1 MSREM
6 KDSGLE
12 WIGEI
17 PEDWKL
23 IRLCNMTKSI
33 FLGKTPVY
41 SEKENENYIVGQKN
55 NQANGVDFSDIKY
68 GEDEFYSQ
76 REEKEFLRY
85 GDVLLNTLGGG
96 SVGRIGYWNIK
107 NNKKYITDGH
117 LMVIR
122 AKENCDSK
130 FLYYAMVSQQKKLED
145 DAVGSTNQAFLTV
158 TQVYKNVIASTD
170 YEMQNKIARFLDE
183 KLKKIDFIMK
193 KIEKSVE
200 NYKKLKQSIITQ
212 AVTKGIVPERLMK
225 ECDINWIGKIP
236 QDWKVQRGKNLFIEI
251 NERSTTG
258 EEELLTVSHITGVTP
273 RKNKN
278 VNMFMSESLVDYKI
292 CHEGDIA
299 ANTMWM
305 WQGAIGVSKYYGV
318 ISPSY
323 NTYRQKADTYD
334 ADYLEYLL
342 RIPPLVAT
350 YAAYSTGITASR
362 LRLYPQGF
370 FSILF
375 PVPPRKEQQEI
386 AVYLNKKIPQIDRL
400 IIKKE
405 KFVDELKSYKRSLIY
420 EYVTGKKEV
429 PES

>member
-251 NERSTTG
+251 NECSTTG

-323 NTYRQKADTYD
+323 NTYRQKTDTYD

-342 RIPPLVAT
+342 RISPLVAT

-386 AVYLNKKIPQIDRL
+386 AVYLNKKIPQIDQL

>member
-6 KDSGLE
+6 KDSGVE
-12 WIGEI
+12 WLGEI
-17 PEDWKL
+17 PKGWNVKKGKALYSITTGKL
-23 IRLCNMTKSI
+23 DANAEEPTGIYPFFTCSMFPKKINQYAFDCEALLVAGNGVVGFTQYYKGKFNAYQRTYVLSDFHNIYPLFLKYYVSNNLKREVEQSSVGSVIQFIKLGDLQNFNIAFPEYKEQEKITEYLEMKCQKIDHIIEKTKS
-33 FLGKTPVY
+33 
-41 SEKENENYIVGQKN
+41 SIV
-55 NQANGVDFSDIKY
+55 
-68 GEDEFYSQ
+68 E
-76 REEKEFLRY
+76 
-85 GDVLLNTLGGG
+85 
-96 SVGRIGYWNIK
+96 
-107 NNKKYITDGH
+107 
-117 LMVIR
+117 
-122 AKENCDSK
+122 
-130 FLYYAMVSQQKKLED
+130 
-145 DAVGSTNQAFLTV
+145 
-158 TQVYKNVIASTD
+158 
-170 YEMQNKIARFLDE
+170 
-183 KLKKIDFIMK
+183 
-193 KIEKSVE
+193 
-200 NYKKLKQSIITQ
+200 YKKFKQSIITQ

-323 NTYRQKADTYD
+323 NTYRQKSDTYD

-342 RIPPLVAT
+342 RIPQLVAT
-350 YAAYSTGITASR
+350 YAAHSTGITASR

-386 AVYLNKKIPQIDRL
+386 AVYLNKKIPQINRL

-429 PES
+429 PEPCV

>member
-6 KDSGLE
+6 KDSGVE
-12 WIGEI
+12 WLGEI
-17 PEDWKL
+17 PKGWNVKKGKALYSITTGKL
-23 IRLCNMTKSI
+23 DANAEEPTGIYPFFTCSMFPKKINQYAFDCEALLVAGNGVVGFTQYYKGKFNAYQRTYVLSDFHNIYPLFLKYYVSNNLKREVEQSSVGSVIQFIKLGDLQNFNIAFPEYKEQEKITEYLEMKCQKIDHIIEKTKS
-33 FLGKTPVY
+33 
-41 SEKENENYIVGQKN
+41 SIV
-55 NQANGVDFSDIKY
+55 
-68 GEDEFYSQ
+68 E
-76 REEKEFLRY
+76 
-85 GDVLLNTLGGG
+85 
-96 SVGRIGYWNIK
+96 
-107 NNKKYITDGH
+107 
-117 LMVIR
+117 
-122 AKENCDSK
+122 
-130 FLYYAMVSQQKKLED
+130 
-145 DAVGSTNQAFLTV
+145 
-158 TQVYKNVIASTD
+158 
-170 YEMQNKIARFLDE
+170 
-183 KLKKIDFIMK
+183 
-193 KIEKSVE
+193 
-200 NYKKLKQSIITQ
+200 YKKFKQSIITQ

-318 ISPSY
+318 IRPSY
-323 NTYRQKADTYD
+323 NTYRQKSDTYD

-342 RIPPLVAT
+342 RIPQLVAT
-350 YAAYSTGITASR
+350 YAAHSTGITASR

-386 AVYLNKKIPQIDRL
+386 AVYLNKKIPQIDQL

-429 PES
+429 PEF

>member
-6 KDSGLE
+6 KDSGVE
-12 WIGEI
+12 WLGEI
-17 PEDWKL
+17 PKGWNVKKGKALYSITTGKL
-23 IRLCNMTKSI
+23 DANAEEPTGIYPFFTCSMFPKKINQYAFDCEALLVAGNGVVGFTQYYKGKFNAYQRTYVLSDFHNIYPLFLKYYVSNNLKREVEQSSVGSVIQFIKLGDLQNFNIAFPEYKEQEKITEYLEMKCQKIDHIIEKTKS
-33 FLGKTPVY
+33 
-41 SEKENENYIVGQKN
+41 SIV
-55 NQANGVDFSDIKY
+55 
-68 GEDEFYSQ
+68 E
-76 REEKEFLRY
+76 
-85 GDVLLNTLGGG
+85 
-96 SVGRIGYWNIK
+96 
-107 NNKKYITDGH
+107 
-117 LMVIR
+117 
-122 AKENCDSK
+122 
-130 FLYYAMVSQQKKLED
+130 
-145 DAVGSTNQAFLTV
+145 
-158 TQVYKNVIASTD
+158 
-170 YEMQNKIARFLDE
+170 
-183 KLKKIDFIMK
+183 
-193 KIEKSVE
+193 
-200 NYKKLKQSIITQ
+200 YKKFKQSIITQ

-429 PES
+429 PEF

>member
-6 KDSGLE
+6 KDSGVE
-12 WIGEI
+12 WLGEI
-17 PEDWKL
+17 PKGWNVKKGKALYSITTGKL
-23 IRLCNMTKSI
+23 DANAEEPTGIYPFFTCSMFPKKINQYAFDCEALLVAGNGVVGFTQYYKGKFNAYQRTYVLSDFHNIYPLFLKYYVSNNLKREVEQSSVGSVIQFIKLGDLQNFNIAFPEYKEQEKITEYLEMKCQKIDHIIEKTKS
-33 FLGKTPVY
+33 
-41 SEKENENYIVGQKN
+41 SIV
-55 NQANGVDFSDIKY
+55 
-68 GEDEFYSQ
+68 E
-76 REEKEFLRY
+76 
-85 GDVLLNTLGGG
+85 
-96 SVGRIGYWNIK
+96 
-107 NNKKYITDGH
+107 
-117 LMVIR
+117 
-122 AKENCDSK
+122 
-130 FLYYAMVSQQKKLED
+130 
-145 DAVGSTNQAFLTV
+145 
-158 TQVYKNVIASTD
+158 
-170 YEMQNKIARFLDE
+170 
-183 KLKKIDFIMK
+183 
-193 KIEKSVE
+193 
-200 NYKKLKQSIITQ
+200 YKKFKQSIITQ

-323 NTYRQKADTYD
+323 NTYRQKSDTYD

-342 RIPPLVAT
+342 RIPQLVAT
-350 YAAYSTGITASR
+350 YAAHSIGITASR

-386 AVYLNKKIPQIDRL
+386 AVYLNKKIPQIDQL

-429 PES
+429 PEF

>member
-6 KDSGLE
+6 KDSGVE
-12 WIGEI
+12 WLGEI
-17 PEDWKL
+17 PKGWNVKKGKALYSITTGKL
-23 IRLCNMTKSI
+23 DANAEEPTGIYPFFTCSMFPKKINQYAFDCEALLVAGNGVVGFTQYYKGKFNAYQRTYVLSDFHNIYPLFLKYYVSNNLKREVEQSSVGSVIQFIKLGDLQNFNIAFPEYKEQEKITEYLEMKCQKIDHIIEKTKS
-33 FLGKTPVY
+33 
-41 SEKENENYIVGQKN
+41 SIV
-55 NQANGVDFSDIKY
+55 
-68 GEDEFYSQ
+68 E
-76 REEKEFLRY
+76 
-85 GDVLLNTLGGG
+85 
-96 SVGRIGYWNIK
+96 
-107 NNKKYITDGH
+107 
-117 LMVIR
+117 
-122 AKENCDSK
+122 
-130 FLYYAMVSQQKKLED
+130 
-145 DAVGSTNQAFLTV
+145 
-158 TQVYKNVIASTD
+158 
-170 YEMQNKIARFLDE
+170 
-183 KLKKIDFIMK
+183 
-193 KIEKSVE
+193 
-200 NYKKLKQSIITQ
+200 YKKFKQSIITQ

-225 ECDINWIGKIP
+225 ECDIN
-236 QDWKVQRGKNLFIEI
+236 WKVQRGKNLFIEI

-323 NTYRQKADTYD
+323 NTYRQKSDTYD

-342 RIPPLVAT
+342 RIPQLVAT
-350 YAAYSTGITASR
+350 YAAHSTGITASR

-386 AVYLNKKIPQIDRL
+386 AVYLNKKIPQIDQL

-429 PES
+429 PEF

>member
-6 KDSGLE
+6 KDSGVE
-12 WIGEI
+12 WLGEI
-17 PEDWKL
+17 PKGWNVKKGKALYSITTGKL
-23 IRLCNMTKSI
+23 DANAEEPTGIYPFFTCSMFPKKINQYAFDCEALLVAGNGVVGFTQYYKGKFNAYQRTYVLSDFHNIYPLFLKYYVSNNLKREVEQSSVGSVIQFIKLGDFQNFNIAFPEYKEQEKITEYLEMKCQKIDHIIEKTKS
-33 FLGKTPVY
+33 
-41 SEKENENYIVGQKN
+41 SIV
-55 NQANGVDFSDIKY
+55 
-68 GEDEFYSQ
+68 E
-76 REEKEFLRY
+76 
-85 GDVLLNTLGGG
+85 
-96 SVGRIGYWNIK
+96 
-107 NNKKYITDGH
+107 
-117 LMVIR
+117 
-122 AKENCDSK
+122 
-130 FLYYAMVSQQKKLED
+130 
-145 DAVGSTNQAFLTV
+145 
-158 TQVYKNVIASTD
+158 
-170 YEMQNKIARFLDE
+170 
-183 KLKKIDFIMK
+183 
-193 KIEKSVE
+193 
-200 NYKKLKQSIITQ
+200 YKKFKQSIITQ

-323 NTYRQKADTYD
+323 NTYRQKSDTYD

-386 AVYLNKKIPQIDRL
+386 AVYLNKKIPQINRL

-429 PES
+429 PEP

>member
-6 KDSGLE
+6 KDSGVE
-12 WIGEI
+12 WLGEI
-17 PEDWKL
+17 PKGWNVKKGKALYSITTGKL
-23 IRLCNMTKSI
+23 DANAEEPTGIYPFFTCSMFPKKINQYAFDCEALLVAGNGVVGFTQYYKGKFNAYQRTYVLSDFHNIYPLFLKYYVSNNLKREVEQSSVGSVIQFIKLGDLQNFNIAFPEYKEQEKITEYLEMKCQKIDHIIEKTKS
-33 FLGKTPVY
+33 
-41 SEKENENYIVGQKN
+41 SIV
-55 NQANGVDFSDIKY
+55 
-68 GEDEFYSQ
+68 E
-76 REEKEFLRY
+76 
-85 GDVLLNTLGGG
+85 
-96 SVGRIGYWNIK
+96 
-107 NNKKYITDGH
+107 
-117 LMVIR
+117 
-122 AKENCDSK
+122 
-130 FLYYAMVSQQKKLED
+130 
-145 DAVGSTNQAFLTV
+145 
-158 TQVYKNVIASTD
+158 YKN
-170 YEMQNKIARFLDE
+170 F
-183 KLKKIDFIMK
+183 
-193 KIEKSVE
+193 
-200 NYKKLKQSIITQ
+200 KQSIITQ

-323 NTYRQKADTYD
+323 NTYRQKSDTYD

-386 AVYLNKKIPQIDRL
+386 AVYLNKKIPQINRL

-429 PES
+429 PEP

>member
-6 KDSGLE
+6 KDSGVE
-12 WIGEI
+12 WLGEI
-17 PEDWKL
+17 PKGWNVKKGKALYSITTGKL
-23 IRLCNMTKSI
+23 DANAEEPTGIYPFFTCSMFPKKINQYAFDCEALLVAGNGVVGFTQYYKGKFNAYQRTYVLSDFHNIYPLFLKYYVSNNLKREVEQSSVGSVIQFIKLGDLQNFNIAFPEYKEQEKIDHIIEKTKS
-33 FLGKTPVY
+33 
-41 SEKENENYIVGQKN
+41 SIV
-55 NQANGVDFSDIKY
+55 
-68 GEDEFYSQ
+68 E
-76 REEKEFLRY
+76 
-85 GDVLLNTLGGG
+85 
-96 SVGRIGYWNIK
+96 
-107 NNKKYITDGH
+107 
-117 LMVIR
+117 
-122 AKENCDSK
+122 
-130 FLYYAMVSQQKKLED
+130 
-145 DAVGSTNQAFLTV
+145 
-158 TQVYKNVIASTD
+158 
-170 YEMQNKIARFLDE
+170 
-183 KLKKIDFIMK
+183 
-193 KIEKSVE
+193 
-200 NYKKLKQSIITQ
+200 YKKFKQSIITQ

-323 NTYRQKADTYD
+323 NTYRQKSDTYD

-342 RIPPLVAT
+342 RIPQLVAT
-350 YAAYSTGITASR
+350 YAAHSTGITASR

-386 AVYLNKKIPQIDRL
+386 AVYLNKKIPQIDQL

-429 PES
+429 PEF

>member
-6 KDSGLE
+6 KDSGVE
-12 WIGEI
+12 WLGEI
-17 PEDWKL
+17 PKGWNVKKGKALYSITTGKL
-23 IRLCNMTKSI
+23 DANAEEPTGIYPFFTCSMFPKKINQYAFDCEALLVAGNGVVGFTQYYKGKFNAYQRTYVLSDFHNIYPLFLKYYVSNNLKREVEQSSVGSVIQFIKLGDLQNFNIAFPEYKEQEKITEYLEMKCQKIDHIIEKTKS
-33 FLGKTPVY
+33 
-41 SEKENENYIVGQKN
+41 SIV
-55 NQANGVDFSDIKY
+55 
-68 GEDEFYSQ
+68 E
-76 REEKEFLRY
+76 
-85 GDVLLNTLGGG
+85 
-96 SVGRIGYWNIK
+96 
-107 NNKKYITDGH
+107 
-117 LMVIR
+117 
-122 AKENCDSK
+122 
-130 FLYYAMVSQQKKLED
+130 
-145 DAVGSTNQAFLTV
+145 
-158 TQVYKNVIASTD
+158 
-170 YEMQNKIARFLDE
+170 
-183 KLKKIDFIMK
+183 
-193 KIEKSVE
+193 
-200 NYKKLKQSIITQ
+200 YKKFKQSIITQ

-225 ECDINWIGKIP
+225 ECDINWIGEIP

-323 NTYRQKADTYD
+323 NTYRQKSDTYD

-342 RIPPLVAT
+342 RIPQLVAT
-350 YAAYSTGITASR
+350 YAAHSTGITASR

-386 AVYLNKKIPQIDRL
+386 AVYLNKKIPQIDQL

-429 PES
+429 PEF

>member
-1 MSREM
+1 MNWNWIFRAVWMLCLGVNDMSREM
-6 KDSGLE
+6 KDSGVE
-12 WIGEI
+12 WLGEI
-17 PEDWKL
+17 PKGWNVKKGKALYSITTGKL
-23 IRLCNMTKSI
+23 DANAEEPTGIYPFFTCSMFPKKINQYAFDCEALLVAGNGVVGFTQYYKGKFNAYQRTYVLSDFHNIYPLFLKYYVSNNLKREVEQSSVGSVIQFIKLGDLQNFNIAFPEYKEQEKITEYLEMKCQKIDHIIEKTKS
-33 FLGKTPVY
+33 
-41 SEKENENYIVGQKN
+41 SIV
-55 NQANGVDFSDIKY
+55 
-68 GEDEFYSQ
+68 E
-76 REEKEFLRY
+76 
-85 GDVLLNTLGGG
+85 
-96 SVGRIGYWNIK
+96 
-107 NNKKYITDGH
+107 
-117 LMVIR
+117 
-122 AKENCDSK
+122 
-130 FLYYAMVSQQKKLED
+130 
-145 DAVGSTNQAFLTV
+145 
-158 TQVYKNVIASTD
+158 
-170 YEMQNKIARFLDE
+170 
-183 KLKKIDFIMK
+183 
-193 KIEKSVE
+193 
-200 NYKKLKQSIITQ
+200 YKKFKQSIITQ

-323 NTYRQKADTYD
+323 NTYRQKSDTYD

-342 RIPPLVAT
+342 RIPQLVAT
-350 YAAYSTGITASR
+350 YAAHSTGITASR

-386 AVYLNKKIPQIDRL
+386 AVYLNKKIPQIDQL

-429 PES
+429 PEF

>member
-6 KDSGLE
+6 KDSGVE
-12 WIGEI
+12 WLGEI
-17 PEDWKL
+17 PKGWNVKKGKALYSITTGKL
-23 IRLCNMTKSI
+23 DANAEEPTGIYPFFTCSMFPKKINQYAFDCEALLVAGNGVVGFTQYYKGKFNAYQRTYVLSDFHNIYPLFLKYYVSNNLKREVEQSSVGSVIQFIKLGDLQNFNIAFPEYKEQEKITEYLEMKCQKIDHIIEKTKS
-33 FLGKTPVY
+33 
-41 SEKENENYIVGQKN
+41 SIV
-55 NQANGVDFSDIKY
+55 
-68 GEDEFYSQ
+68 E
-76 REEKEFLRY
+76 
-85 GDVLLNTLGGG
+85 
-96 SVGRIGYWNIK
+96 
-107 NNKKYITDGH
+107 
-117 LMVIR
+117 
-122 AKENCDSK
+122 
-130 FLYYAMVSQQKKLED
+130 
-145 DAVGSTNQAFLTV
+145 
-158 TQVYKNVIASTD
+158 
-170 YEMQNKIARFLDE
+170 
-183 KLKKIDFIMK
+183 
-193 KIEKSVE
+193 
-200 NYKKLKQSIITQ
+200 YKKFKQSIITQ

-323 NTYRQKADTYD
+323 NTYRQKSDTYD

-342 RIPPLVAT
+342 RIPQLVAT
-350 YAAYSTGITASR
+350 YAAHSTGITASR

-386 AVYLNKKIPQIDRL
+386 AVYLNKKIPQIDQL

-405 KFVDELKSYKRSLIY
+405 KFVNELKSYKRSLIY

-429 PES
+429 PEF

>member
-6 KDSGLE
+6 KDSGVE
-12 WIGEI
+12 WLGEI
-17 PEDWKL
+17 PKGWNVKKGKALYSITTGKL
-23 IRLCNMTKSI
+23 DANAEEPTGIYPFFTCSMFPKKINQYAFDCEALLVAGNGVVGFTQYYKGKFNAYQRTYVLSDFHNIYPLFLKYYVSNNLKREVEQSSVGSVIQFIKLGDLQNFNIAFPEYKEQEKITEYLEMKCQKIDHIIEKTKS
-33 FLGKTPVY
+33 
-41 SEKENENYIVGQKN
+41 SIV
-55 NQANGVDFSDIKY
+55 
-68 GEDEFYSQ
+68 E
-76 REEKEFLRY
+76 
-85 GDVLLNTLGGG
+85 
-96 SVGRIGYWNIK
+96 
-107 NNKKYITDGH
+107 
-117 LMVIR
+117 
-122 AKENCDSK
+122 
-130 FLYYAMVSQQKKLED
+130 
-145 DAVGSTNQAFLTV
+145 
-158 TQVYKNVIASTD
+158 
-170 YEMQNKIARFLDE
+170 
-183 KLKKIDFIMK
+183 
-193 KIEKSVE
+193 
-200 NYKKLKQSIITQ
+200 YKKFKQSIITQ

-258 EEELLTVSHITGVTP
+258 EEELLTVSNITGVTP

-323 NTYRQKADTYD
+323 NTYRQKSDTYD

-342 RIPPLVAT
+342 RIPQLVAT
-350 YAAYSTGITASR
+350 YAAHSTGITASR

-386 AVYLNKKIPQIDRL
+386 AVYLNKKIPQIDQL

-429 PES
+429 PEF

>member
-6 KDSGLE
+6 KDSGVE
-12 WIGEI
+12 WLGEI
-17 PEDWKL
+17 PKGWNVKKGKALYSITTGKL
-23 IRLCNMTKSI
+23 DANAEEPTGIYPFFTCSMFPKKINQYAFDCEALLVAGNGVVGFTQYYKGKFNAYQQTYVLSDFHNIYPLFLKYYVSNNLKREVEQSSVGSVIQFIKLGDLQNFNIAFPEYKEQEKITEYLEMKCQKIDHIIEKTKS
-33 FLGKTPVY
+33 
-41 SEKENENYIVGQKN
+41 SIV
-55 NQANGVDFSDIKY
+55 
-68 GEDEFYSQ
+68 E
-76 REEKEFLRY
+76 
-85 GDVLLNTLGGG
+85 
-96 SVGRIGYWNIK
+96 
-107 NNKKYITDGH
+107 
-117 LMVIR
+117 
-122 AKENCDSK
+122 
-130 FLYYAMVSQQKKLED
+130 
-145 DAVGSTNQAFLTV
+145 
-158 TQVYKNVIASTD
+158 
-170 YEMQNKIARFLDE
+170 
-183 KLKKIDFIMK
+183 
-193 KIEKSVE
+193 
-200 NYKKLKQSIITQ
+200 YKKFKQSIITQ

-323 NTYRQKADTYD
+323 NTYRQKSDTYD

-342 RIPPLVAT
+342 RIPQLVAT
-350 YAAYSTGITASR
+350 YAAHSTGITASR

-386 AVYLNKKIPQIDRL
+386 AVYLNKKIPQIDQL

-429 PES
+429 PEF

>member
-6 KDSGLE
+6 KDSGVE
-12 WIGEI
+12 WLGEI
-17 PEDWKL
+17 PKGWNVKKGKALYSITTGKL
-23 IRLCNMTKSI
+23 DANAEEPTGIYPFFTCSMFPKKINQYAFDCEALLVAGTGVVGFTQYYKGKFNAYQRTYVLSDFHNIYPLFLKYYVSNNLKREVEQSSVGSVIQFIKLGDLQNFNIAFPEYKEQEKITEYLEMKCQKIDHIIEKTKS
-33 FLGKTPVY
+33 
-41 SEKENENYIVGQKN
+41 SIV
-55 NQANGVDFSDIKY
+55 
-68 GEDEFYSQ
+68 E
-76 REEKEFLRY
+76 
-85 GDVLLNTLGGG
+85 
-96 SVGRIGYWNIK
+96 
-107 NNKKYITDGH
+107 
-117 LMVIR
+117 
-122 AKENCDSK
+122 
-130 FLYYAMVSQQKKLED
+130 
-145 DAVGSTNQAFLTV
+145 
-158 TQVYKNVIASTD
+158 
-170 YEMQNKIARFLDE
+170 
-183 KLKKIDFIMK
+183 
-193 KIEKSVE
+193 
-200 NYKKLKQSIITQ
+200 YKKFKQSIITQ

-323 NTYRQKADTYD
+323 NTYRQKSDTYD

-342 RIPPLVAT
+342 RIPQLVAT
-350 YAAYSTGITASR
+350 YAAHSTGITASR

-386 AVYLNKKIPQIDRL
+386 AVYLNKKIPQIDQL

-429 PES
+429 PEF

>member
-6 KDSGLE
+6 KDSGVE
-12 WIGEI
+12 WLGEI
-17 PEDWKL
+17 PKGWNVKKGKALYSITTGKL
-23 IRLCNMTKSI
+23 DANAEEPTGIYPFFTCSMFPKKINQYAFDCEALLVAGNGVVGFTQYYKGKFNAYQRTYVLSDFHNIYPLFLKYYVSNNLKREVEQSSVGSVIQFIKLGDLQNFNIAFPEYKEQEKITEYLEMKCQKIDHIIEKTKS
-33 FLGKTPVY
+33 
-41 SEKENENYIVGQKN
+41 SIV
-55 NQANGVDFSDIKY
+55 
-68 GEDEFYSQ
+68 E
-76 REEKEFLRY
+76 
-85 GDVLLNTLGGG
+85 
-96 SVGRIGYWNIK
+96 
-107 NNKKYITDGH
+107 
-117 LMVIR
+117 
-122 AKENCDSK
+122 
-130 FLYYAMVSQQKKLED
+130 
-145 DAVGSTNQAFLTV
+145 
-158 TQVYKNVIASTD
+158 
-170 YEMQNKIARFLDE
+170 
-183 KLKKIDFIMK
+183 
-193 KIEKSVE
+193 
-200 NYKKLKQSIITQ
+200 YKKFKQSIITQ

-323 NTYRQKADTYD
+323 NTYRQKSDTYD

-342 RIPPLVAT
+342 RIPQLVAT
-350 YAAYSTGITASR
+350 YAAHSTGITASR

-386 AVYLNKKIPQIDRL
+386 AVYLNKKIPQIDQF

-429 PES
+429 PEF

>member
-6 KDSGLE
+6 KDSGVE
-12 WIGEI
+12 WLGEI
-17 PEDWKL
+17 PKGWNVKKGKALYSITTGKL
-23 IRLCNMTKSI
+23 DANAEEPTGIYPFFTCSMFPKKINQYAFDCEALLVAGNGVVGFTQYYKGKFNAYQRTYVLSDFHNIYPLFLKYYVSNNLKREVEQSSVGSVIQFIKLGDLQNFNIAFPEYKEQEKITEYLEMKCQKIDHIIEKTKS
-33 FLGKTPVY
+33 
-41 SEKENENYIVGQKN
+41 SIV
-55 NQANGVDFSDIKY
+55 
-68 GEDEFYSQ
+68 E
-76 REEKEFLRY
+76 
-85 GDVLLNTLGGG
+85 
-96 SVGRIGYWNIK
+96 
-107 NNKKYITDGH
+107 
-117 LMVIR
+117 
-122 AKENCDSK
+122 
-130 FLYYAMVSQQKKLED
+130 
-145 DAVGSTNQAFLTV
+145 
-158 TQVYKNVIASTD
+158 
-170 YEMQNKIARFLDE
+170 
-183 KLKKIDFIMK
+183 
-193 KIEKSVE
+193 
-200 NYKKLKQSIITQ
+200 YKKFKQSIITQ

-292 CHEGDIA
+292 CHEGDVA

-323 NTYRQKADTYD
+323 NTYRQKSDTYD

-342 RIPPLVAT
+342 RIPQLVAT
-350 YAAYSTGITASR
+350 YAAHSTGITASR

-386 AVYLNKKIPQIDRL
+386 AVYLNKKIPQIDQL

-429 PES
+429 PEF

>member
-6 KDSGLE
+6 KDSGVE
-12 WIGEI
+12 WLGEI
-17 PEDWKL
+17 PKGWNVKKGKALYSITTGKL
-23 IRLCNMTKSI
+23 DANAEEPTGIYPFFTCSMFPKKINQYAFDCEALLVAGNGVVGFTQYYKGKFNAYQRTYVLSDFHNIYPLFLKYYVSNNLKREVEQSSVGSVIQFIKLGDLQNFNIAFPEYKEQEKITEYLEMKCQKIDHIIEKTKS
-33 FLGKTPVY
+33 
-41 SEKENENYIVGQKN
+41 SIV
-55 NQANGVDFSDIKY
+55 
-68 GEDEFYSQ
+68 E
-76 REEKEFLRY
+76 
-85 GDVLLNTLGGG
+85 
-96 SVGRIGYWNIK
+96 
-107 NNKKYITDGH
+107 
-117 LMVIR
+117 
-122 AKENCDSK
+122 
-130 FLYYAMVSQQKKLED
+130 
-145 DAVGSTNQAFLTV
+145 
-158 TQVYKNVIASTD
+158 
-170 YEMQNKIARFLDE
+170 
-183 KLKKIDFIMK
+183 
-193 KIEKSVE
+193 
-200 NYKKLKQSIITQ
+200 YKKFKQSIITQ

-323 NTYRQKADTYD
+323 NTYRQKSDTYD

-386 AVYLNKKIPQIDRL
+386 AVYLNKKIPQINRL

-405 KFVDELKSYKRSLIY
+405 KFVDEFKSYKRSLIY

-429 PES
+429 PEP

>member
-1 MSREM
+1 MNWNWKFRAVWILCLGVNDMSREM
-6 KDSGLE
+6 KDSGVE
-12 WIGEI
+12 WLGEI
-17 PEDWKL
+17 PKGWNVKKGKALYSITTGKL
-23 IRLCNMTKSI
+23 DANAEEPTGIYPFFTCSMFPKKINQYAFDCEALLVAGNGVVGFTQYYKGKFNAYQRTYVLSDFHNIYPLFLKYYVSNNLKREVEQSSVGSVIQFIKLGDLQNFNIAFPEYKEQEKITEYLEMKCQKIDHIIEKTKS
-33 FLGKTPVY
+33 
-41 SEKENENYIVGQKN
+41 SIV
-55 NQANGVDFSDIKY
+55 
-68 GEDEFYSQ
+68 E
-76 REEKEFLRY
+76 
-85 GDVLLNTLGGG
+85 
-96 SVGRIGYWNIK
+96 
-107 NNKKYITDGH
+107 
-117 LMVIR
+117 
-122 AKENCDSK
+122 
-130 FLYYAMVSQQKKLED
+130 
-145 DAVGSTNQAFLTV
+145 
-158 TQVYKNVIASTD
+158 
-170 YEMQNKIARFLDE
+170 
-183 KLKKIDFIMK
+183 
-193 KIEKSVE
+193 
-200 NYKKLKQSIITQ
+200 YKKFKQSIITQ

-323 NTYRQKADTYD
+323 NTYRQKSDTYD

-342 RIPPLVAT
+342 RIPQLVAT
-350 YAAYSTGITASR
+350 YAAHSTGITASR

-386 AVYLNKKIPQIDRL
+386 AVYLNKKIPQIDQL

-429 PES
+429 PEF

>member
-6 KDSGLE
+6 KDSGVE
-12 WIGEI
+12 WLGEI
-17 PEDWKL
+17 PKGWNVKKGKALYSITTGKL
-23 IRLCNMTKSI
+23 DANAEEPTGIYPFFTCSMFPKKINQYAFDCEALLVAGNGVVGFTQYYKGKFNAYQRTYVLSDFHNIYPLFLKYYVSNNLKREVEQSSVGSVIQFIKLGDLQNFNIAFPEYKEQEKITEYLEMKCQKIDHIIEKTKS
-33 FLGKTPVY
+33 
-41 SEKENENYIVGQKN
+41 SIV
-55 NQANGVDFSDIKY
+55 
-68 GEDEFYSQ
+68 E
-76 REEKEFLRY
+76 
-85 GDVLLNTLGGG
+85 
-96 SVGRIGYWNIK
+96 
-107 NNKKYITDGH
+107 
-117 LMVIR
+117 
-122 AKENCDSK
+122 
-130 FLYYAMVSQQKKLED
+130 
-145 DAVGSTNQAFLTV
+145 
-158 TQVYKNVIASTD
+158 
-170 YEMQNKIARFLDE
+170 
-183 KLKKIDFIMK
+183 
-193 KIEKSVE
+193 
-200 NYKKLKQSIITQ
+200 YKKFKQSIITQ

-318 ISPSY
+318 I
-323 NTYRQKADTYD
+323 NTYRQKSDTYD

-342 RIPPLVAT
+342 RIPQLVAT
-350 YAAYSTGITASR
+350 YAAHSTGITASR

-386 AVYLNKKIPQIDRL
+386 AVYLNKKIPQIDQL

-429 PES
+429 PEF

>member
-1 MSREM
+1 MNWNWIFRAVWMLCLGRIDMSREM
-6 KDSGLE
+6 KDSGVE
-12 WIGEI
+12 WLGEI
-17 PEDWKL
+17 PKGWNVKKGKALYSITTGKL
-23 IRLCNMTKSI
+23 DANAEEPTGIYPFFTCSMFPKKINQYAFDCEALLVAGNGVVGFTQYYKGKFNAYQRTYVLSDFHNIYPLFLKYYVSNNLKREVEQSSVGSVIQFIKLGDLQNFNIAFPEYKEQEKITEYLEMKCQKIDHIIEKTKS
-33 FLGKTPVY
+33 
-41 SEKENENYIVGQKN
+41 SIV
-55 NQANGVDFSDIKY
+55 
-68 GEDEFYSQ
+68 E
-76 REEKEFLRY
+76 
-85 GDVLLNTLGGG
+85 
-96 SVGRIGYWNIK
+96 
-107 NNKKYITDGH
+107 
-117 LMVIR
+117 
-122 AKENCDSK
+122 
-130 FLYYAMVSQQKKLED
+130 
-145 DAVGSTNQAFLTV
+145 
-158 TQVYKNVIASTD
+158 
-170 YEMQNKIARFLDE
+170 
-183 KLKKIDFIMK
+183 
-193 KIEKSVE
+193 
-200 NYKKLKQSIITQ
+200 YKKFKQSIITQ

-323 NTYRQKADTYD
+323 NTYRQKSDTYD

-342 RIPPLVAT
+342 RIPQLVAT
-350 YAAYSTGITASR
+350 YAAHSTGITASR

-386 AVYLNKKIPQIDRL
+386 AVYLNKKIPQIDQL

-429 PES
+429 PEF

>member
-6 KDSGLE
+6 KDSGVE
-12 WIGEI
+12 WLGEI
-17 PEDWKL
+17 PKGWNVKKGKALYSITTGKL
-23 IRLCNMTKSI
+23 DANAEEPTGIYPFFTCSMFPKKINQYAFDCEALLVAGNGVVGFTQYYKGKFNAYQRTYVLSDFHNIYPLFLKYYVSNNLKREVEQSSVGSVIQFIKLGDLQNFNIAFPEYKEQEKITEYLEMKCQKIDHIIEKTKS
-33 FLGKTPVY
+33 
-41 SEKENENYIVGQKN
+41 SIV
-55 NQANGVDFSDIKY
+55 
-68 GEDEFYSQ
+68 E
-76 REEKEFLRY
+76 
-85 GDVLLNTLGGG
+85 
-96 SVGRIGYWNIK
+96 
-107 NNKKYITDGH
+107 
-117 LMVIR
+117 
-122 AKENCDSK
+122 
-130 FLYYAMVSQQKKLED
+130 
-145 DAVGSTNQAFLTV
+145 
-158 TQVYKNVIASTD
+158 
-170 YEMQNKIARFLDE
+170 
-183 KLKKIDFIMK
+183 
-193 KIEKSVE
+193 
-200 NYKKLKQSIITQ
+200 YKKFKQSIITQ

-278 VNMFMSESLVDYKI
+278 VNMFMLESLVDYKI

-323 NTYRQKADTYD
+323 NTYRQKSDTYD

-342 RIPPLVAT
+342 RIPQLVAT
-350 YAAYSTGITASR
+350 YAAHSTGITASR

-386 AVYLNKKIPQIDRL
+386 AVYLNKKIPQIDQL

-429 PES
+429 PEF

>member
-6 KDSGLE
+6 KDSGVE
-12 WIGEI
+12 WLGEI
-17 PEDWKL
+17 PKGWNVKKGKALYRITTGKL
-23 IRLCNMTKSI
+23 DANAEEPTGIYPFFTCSMFPKKINQYAFDCEALLVAGNGVVGFTQYYKGKFNAYQRTYVLSDFHNIYPLFLKYYVSNNLKREVEQSSVGSVIQFIKLGDLQNFNIAFPEYKEQEKITEYLEMKCQKIDHIIEKTKS
-33 FLGKTPVY
+33 
-41 SEKENENYIVGQKN
+41 SIV
-55 NQANGVDFSDIKY
+55 
-68 GEDEFYSQ
+68 E
-76 REEKEFLRY
+76 
-85 GDVLLNTLGGG
+85 
-96 SVGRIGYWNIK
+96 
-107 NNKKYITDGH
+107 
-117 LMVIR
+117 
-122 AKENCDSK
+122 
-130 FLYYAMVSQQKKLED
+130 
-145 DAVGSTNQAFLTV
+145 
-158 TQVYKNVIASTD
+158 
-170 YEMQNKIARFLDE
+170 
-183 KLKKIDFIMK
+183 
-193 KIEKSVE
+193 
-200 NYKKLKQSIITQ
+200 YKKFKQSIITQ

-323 NTYRQKADTYD
+323 NTYRQKSDTYD

-342 RIPPLVAT
+342 RIPQLVAT
-350 YAAYSTGITASR
+350 YAAHSTGITASR

-386 AVYLNKKIPQIDRL
+386 AVYLNKKIPQIDQL

-429 PES
+429 PEF

>member
-1 MSREM
+1 M
-6 KDSGLE
+6 KDSGVE
-12 WIGEI
+12 WLGEI
-17 PEDWKL
+17 PKGWNVKKGKALYSITTGKL
-23 IRLCNMTKSI
+23 DANAEEPTGIYPFFTCSMFPKKINQYAFDCEALLVAGNGVVGFTQYYKGKFNAYQRTYVLSDFHNIYPLFLKYYVSNNLKREVEQSSVGSVIQFIKLGDLQNFNIAFPEYKEQAKSTEYLEMKGQKIDHIIEKTKS
-33 FLGKTPVY
+33 
-41 SEKENENYIVGQKN
+41 SIV
-55 NQANGVDFSDIKY
+55 
-68 GEDEFYSQ
+68 E
-76 REEKEFLRY
+76 
-85 GDVLLNTLGGG
+85 
-96 SVGRIGYWNIK
+96 
-107 NNKKYITDGH
+107 
-117 LMVIR
+117 
-122 AKENCDSK
+122 
-130 FLYYAMVSQQKKLED
+130 
-145 DAVGSTNQAFLTV
+145 
-158 TQVYKNVIASTD
+158 
-170 YEMQNKIARFLDE
+170 
-183 KLKKIDFIMK
+183 
-193 KIEKSVE
+193 
-200 NYKKLKQSIITQ
+200 YKKFKQSIITQ

-318 ISPSY
+318 ISPAY
-323 NTYRQKADTYD
+323 NTYRQKSDTYD

-342 RIPPLVAT
+342 RIPQLVAT
-350 YAAYSTGITASR
+350 YAAHSTGITASR

-386 AVYLNKKIPQIDRL
+386 AVYLNKKIPQIDQL

-429 PES
+429 PEF

>member
-6 KDSGLE
+6 KDSGVE
-12 WIGEI
+12 WLGEI
-17 PEDWKL
+17 PKGWNVKKGKALYSITTGKL
-23 IRLCNMTKSI
+23 DANAEEPTGIYPFFTCSMFPKKI
-33 FLGKTPVY
+33 
-41 SEKENENYIVGQKN
+41 
-55 NQANGVDFSDIKY
+55 NQYAFDCEALLVAGNGVVGFTQYYKGKFNAYQRTYVLSDFHNIYPLFLKY
-68 GEDEFYSQ
+68 YVSNNLK
-76 REEKEFLRY
+76 REVEQSS
-85 GDVLLNTLGGG
+85 VG
-96 SVGRIGYWNIK
+96 SVIQFIKLGDLQNFNIAFPEYK
-107 NNKKYITDGH
+107 EQEKIT
-117 LMVIR
+117 
-122 AKENCDSK
+122 E
-130 FLYYAMVSQQKKLED
+130 YLEMKC
-145 DAVGSTNQAFLTV
+145 Q
-158 TQVYKNVIASTD
+158 
-170 YEMQNKIARFLDE
+170 
-183 KLKKIDFIMK
+183 KIDHI
-193 KIEKSVE
+193 IEKIKSSIVE
-200 NYKKLKQSIITQ
+200 YKKFKQSIITQ

-323 NTYRQKADTYD
+323 NTYRQKSDTYD

-342 RIPPLVAT
+342 RIPQLVAT
-350 YAAYSTGITASR
+350 YAAHSTGITASR

-386 AVYLNKKIPQIDRL
+386 AVYLNKKIPQIDQL

-429 PES
+429 PEF

>member
-1 MSREM
+1 M
-6 KDSGLE
+6 KDSGVE
-12 WIGEI
+12 WVGEI
-17 PEDWKL
+17 PKGWNVKKGKALYSITTGKL
-23 IRLCNMTKSI
+23 DANAEEPTGIYPFFTCSMFPKKINQYAFDCEALLVAGNGVVGFTQYYKGKFNAYQRTYVLSDFHNIYPLFLKYYVSNNLKREVEQSSVGSVIQFIKLGDLQNFNIAFPEYKEQEKITEYLEMKCQKIDHIIEKTKS
-33 FLGKTPVY
+33 
-41 SEKENENYIVGQKN
+41 SIV
-55 NQANGVDFSDIKY
+55 
-68 GEDEFYSQ
+68 E
-76 REEKEFLRY
+76 
-85 GDVLLNTLGGG
+85 
-96 SVGRIGYWNIK
+96 
-107 NNKKYITDGH
+107 
-117 LMVIR
+117 
-122 AKENCDSK
+122 
-130 FLYYAMVSQQKKLED
+130 
-145 DAVGSTNQAFLTV
+145 
-158 TQVYKNVIASTD
+158 
-170 YEMQNKIARFLDE
+170 
-183 KLKKIDFIMK
+183 
-193 KIEKSVE
+193 
-200 NYKKLKQSIITQ
+200 YKKFKQSIITQ

-323 NTYRQKADTYD
+323 NTYRQKSDTYD

-342 RIPPLVAT
+342 RIPQLVAT
-350 YAAYSTGITASR
+350 YAAHSTGITASR

-386 AVYLNKKIPQIDRL
+386 AVYLNKKIPQIDQL

-429 PES
+429 PEF